1 MTNITFTIPSVLNAG
16 SGEKKIDVEANKLQ
30 DAFEKIANT
39 MGDDFKRRVLNDD
52 GTPRSLINIYING
65 KNAKF
70 SSGLETQLNDGDKVY
85 ILPAVAGGSSGT
97 GGEVSDLSEKELD
110 RYSRQVMLQEIG
122 YQGQLKLKQSRVCV
136 VGVGGLG
143 NPITTRLAAMGVGK
157 IRIVDRDVIELSN
170 LHRQTMFDEDDVGQV
185 KVETAAKKLRK
196 LNNDIIIEELP
207 VSINDYTALDAV
219 DGCDVVID
227 ALDSVNARYSLN
239 RACIVKKIPFVTGAA
254 VGVTGQTFTIVPN
267 ESACYYCLFP
277 ALDEDSMPTCSIEGV
292 HPSILSIIGGIEVS
306 EAVKIITGKKPSLQD
321 KVLHVDLEN
330 LIFNFTK
337 VSRVEECS
345 VCGSGKKQEKAKEEL
360 ILEEL
365 CGRNRGKRTFSITP
379 TYFVDLNVDKITS
392 VGKEKGFTVENLG
405 DLGIS
410 LRTNELS
417 VSFMKRGSGVI
428 VGAKTEEEAIS
439 LYKSLLSITPVLE
452 RNQ

>member
-70 SSGLETQLNDGDKVY
+70 SSGLETQLNDGDEVY

-239 RACIVKKIPFVTGAA
+239 RACIEKKIPFVTGAA
-254 VGVTGQTFTIVPN
+254 VGVTGQTFTIIPN

>member
-1 MTNITFTIPSVLNAG
+1 MASIIFTIPSVLNGGA
-16 SGEKKIDVEANKLQ
+16 GEKTTNLDVNTLN
-30 DAFEKIANT
+30 DAFAKISET
-39 MGDDFKRRVLNDD
+39 MGDDFKRRVLNED

-70 SSGLETQLNDGDKVY
+70 SSGLDTTLNDGDVIN

-110 RYSRQVMLQEIG
+110 RYSRQIMLQEIG
-122 YQGQLKLKQSRVCV
+122 YQGQLKLKQAKVCV

-143 NPITTRLAAMGVGK
+143 NPIVTRLAAMGIGK

-170 LHRQTMFDEDDVGQV
+170 LHRQTMFNEDDVGKV

-196 LNNDIIIEELP
+196 LNKDIIIEDLP
-207 VSINDYTALDAV
+207 VSINDYTAFDVV

-239 RACIVKKIPFVTGAA
+239 KACIEKKIPFVTGAA
-254 VGVTGQTFTIVPN
+254 VGVTGQSFTILPN
-267 ESACYYCLFP
+267 ETACYHCLFP

-306 EAVKIITGKKPSLQD
+306 EAVKIITGKEPSLKD
-321 KVLHVDLEN
+321 RLLHVNLEN
-330 LIFNFTK
+330 LIFEFIK
-337 VSRVEECS
+337 VSRVQECS
-345 VCGSGKKQEKAKEEL
+345 VCGSGKKQAKPKEEL

-379 TYFVDLNVDKITS
+379 TYPVILNVDDITS
-392 VGKEKGFTVENLG
+392 TAKEKGFVVENLG
-405 DLGIS
+405 DLGLS
-410 LRTNELS
+410 MRTNDLS
-417 VSFMKRGSGVI
+417 VSFMKRGSAI
-428 VGAKTEEEAIS
+428 LVGQKNEQEATS
-439 LYKSLLSITPVLE
+439 LYKDLLGVKSIIK
-452 RNQ
+452 